1 MGTLGSFRGS
11 SRGPVVVE
19 IGGFEVSVHR
29 KNIRRLSLGVHPP
42 DGRVTVSSPLRMA
55 ERTIVRFVTDNVA
68 WIEQHRARIIEE
80 ERRAAATRRPD
91 PEARSGEIW
100 WRFGQALR
108 LEVVETAGRPTV
120 SVRPERRL
128 ELVTRPAAAA
138 DARLAQ
144 LERWRRQQLR
154 VAAERSMAH
163 WAPKMHVE
171 PQFLGI
177 RRMRTRWGTCVPQ
190 VGRIWLNLELVR
202 RPPAELEYVVVHEL
216 AHLREGSHGRRFAAI
231 MDRHLP
237 DWRERKASLDRP
249 WPVDG

>member
-1 MGTLGSFRGS
+1 MPTPGS
-11 SRGPVVVE
+11 SRGGSRHPVVVE
-19 IGGFEVSVHR
+19 IGGYEVTINR
-29 KNIRRLSLGVHPP
+29 KSIRRLSLGVHPP
-42 DGRVTVSSPLRMA
+42 DGRVAVSAPLRIS
-55 ERTIVRFVTDNVA
+55 ERTVLRFVNENLA
-68 WIEQHRARIIEE
+68 WIEHHRTRILEE

-91 PEARSGEIW
+91 PQARSGEIW

-108 LEVVETAGRPTV
+108 LEVEETSGRPSV
-120 SVRPERRL
+120 SLRPDRRL
-128 ELVTRPAAAA
+128 ELLARPASASS
-138 DARLAQ
+138 DRLAQ

-163 WAPKMHVE
+163 WAPAMHVE

-177 RRMRTRWGTCVPQ
+177 RSMRTRWGTCVPQ

-202 RPPAELEYVVVHEL
+202 RPPSDLEYVVVHEL
-216 AHLREGSHGRRFAAI
+216 AHLREGSHGRRFVAI

-237 DWRERKASLDRP
+237 DWRERKASLDCP